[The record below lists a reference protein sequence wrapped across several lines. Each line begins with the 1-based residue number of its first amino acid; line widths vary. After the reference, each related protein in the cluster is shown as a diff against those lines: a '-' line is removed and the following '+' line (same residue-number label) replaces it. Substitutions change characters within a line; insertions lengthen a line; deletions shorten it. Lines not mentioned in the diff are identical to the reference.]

1 MIKKIHP
8 IASYSDRSIQEKE
21 SFLLSRNEIRGILRG
36 IKRDITNG
44 EYQLFRLTKDG
55 KSEVTIVKKG
65 SIHMD
70 VLKHLIFKPK
80 IKTYVL

>member
-36 IKRDITNG
+36 IKKRHN
-44 EYQLFRLTKDG
+44 ER
-55 KSEVTIVKKG
+55 
-65 SIHMD
+65 
-70 VLKHLIFKPK
+70 
-80 IKTYVL
+80 